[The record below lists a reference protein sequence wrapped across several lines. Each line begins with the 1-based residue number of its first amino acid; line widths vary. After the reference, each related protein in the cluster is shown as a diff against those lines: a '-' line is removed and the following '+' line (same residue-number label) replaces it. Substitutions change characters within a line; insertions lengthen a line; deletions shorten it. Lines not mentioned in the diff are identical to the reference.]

1 MNNEYVYI
9 SRFFS
14 GTGNNTKLSQMA
26 PALTAALYLS
36 SEVTSDQDLLV
47 TDIRPL
53 LHLRRNHHL

>member
-1 MNNEYVYI
+1 MCTCPGSSQVRGI
-9 SRFFS
+9 KVRV
-14 GTGNNTKLSQMA
+14 LSQMA

-53 LHLRRNHHL
+53 LHFLRNHHL